1 MNLTKLNRGVS
12 SCGGDDMLQVTIQTD
27 NAAFDDDAVP
37 ELERILDSLKLKLRG
52 GETSGKLFDLYGN
65 SVGTFKLD

>member
-1 MNLTKLNRGVS
+1 
-12 SCGGDDMLQVTIQTD
+12 MLQVTIQTD

-37 ELERILDSLKLKLRG
+37 ELERILDNLKLKLRG

>member
-1 MNLTKLNRGVS
+1 
-12 SCGGDDMLQVTIQTD
+12 MLQVTIQTD

-52 GETSGKLFDLYGN
+52 G
-65 SVGTFKLD
+65 